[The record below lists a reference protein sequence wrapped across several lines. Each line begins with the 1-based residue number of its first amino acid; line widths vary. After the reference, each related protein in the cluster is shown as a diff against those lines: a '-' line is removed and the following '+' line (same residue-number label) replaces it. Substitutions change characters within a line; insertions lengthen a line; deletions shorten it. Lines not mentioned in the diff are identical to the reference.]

1 MRAEEFPG
9 YVQLP
14 AEEVDIV
21 RSVLRAVFKNI
32 PFPARTDTLRQLAG
46 PIQFEGAQAHSLPLT
61 HILNIGAR
69 DEFESLE
76 DIVHLVAASIAA
88 DRARTHP
95 ATPSADSPY
104 A

>member
-21 RSVLRAVFKNI
+21 RSVLRVVFKNI
-32 PFPARTDTLRQLAG
+32 PFPARTDTLRQIAG
-46 PIQFEGAQAHSLPLT
+46 PIEFEGSQAHSLPLT
-61 HILNIGAR
+61 RVLDIGGR
-69 DEFESLE
+69 DQFDSLE
-76 DIVHLVAASIAA
+76 DIVQLVAASIAA

-95 ATPSADSPY
+95 ATPSADAPY
-104 A
+104 V